1 MEKKEKEREKE
12 RPQLVLIQEKEYR
25 DLFTGLPKV
34 INE

>member
-1 MEKKEKEREKE
+1 MEKKEKEKE

-25 DLFTGLPKV
+25 DLFTDLRKV